1 MRTLDSLVHL
11 IDQASTGR
19 LPFKGAHREKPEKA

>member
-1 MRTLDSLVHL
+1 MADIDHATLVG

-19 LPFKGAHREKPEKA
+19 LSIGVQIWL